1 VNVRRLVLP
10 RRGVHIDLESTR
22 VVHPYH
28 KRIYNLALGYAS
40 CAWPDTLGLLRALRC
55 TIICTALRT

>member
-28 KRIYNLALGYAS
+28 KRIYNRALGYAS
-40 CAWPDTLGLLRALRC
+40 CA
-55 TIICTALRT
+55 